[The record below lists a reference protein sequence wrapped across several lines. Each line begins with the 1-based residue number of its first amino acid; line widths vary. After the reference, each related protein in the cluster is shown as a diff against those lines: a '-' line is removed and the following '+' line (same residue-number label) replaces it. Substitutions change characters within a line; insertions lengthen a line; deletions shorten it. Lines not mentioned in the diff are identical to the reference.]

1 MSLNQT
7 ADSISP
13 TIDNKPEP
21 SSEKKIIKKKRN
33 RKLTY
38 KQRAWVKEY
47 IKNGGNGVRAALKVY
62 DTKDYDTGRAISTEN
77 LLKPSIISAME
88 QHYDSHGLTKH
99 RFAEEVAGIVLD
111 KKIPIRDKSPYFRLY
126 ADTTPGVLAPTRTE
140 QDTNINYTLEIKKT
154 EAIIDVTRRAL
165 QSAQDV

>member
-21 SSEKKIIKKKRN
+21 SSEKKIIKKKKP

-47 IKNGGNGVRAALKVY
+47 IKCGGNATQAALKVY
-62 DTKDYDTGRAISTEN
+62 DTKDYRTANNIGAEN
-77 LLKPSIISAME
+77 LAKPSIIAEME
-88 QHYDSHGLTKH
+88 QHYEAHGLTKN

-140 QDTNINYTLEIKKT
+140 QDTNISYTLEIKKT

>member
-1 MSLNQT
+1 MSLNNLNEPTPQ
-7 ADSISP
+7 ISP
-13 TIDNKPEP
+13 EP
-21 SSEKKIIKKKRN
+21 TPQTQTKKKIIKP

-47 IKNGGNGVRAALKVY
+47 IKSKGNGTKSALKVY
-62 DTKDYDTGRAISTEN
+62 KTKDYNTAHSIASEN
-77 LLKPSIISAME
+77 LQKPAIIAEME

-154 EAIIDVTRRAL
+154 EAIIDVARRAL
-165 QSAQDV
+165 TNAQDV